1 MAVPGLQERV
11 KGYQTP
17 FLLEQYVHFR
27 DQYTEE
33 AQQVLAAEI
42 AARNISQEEI
52 DEFAKKSLIGNEE
65 ASGNVQ
71 VRHFRRDEF
80 EKLEG
85 VFTRRDMLLVRSM
98 FSEEEVPFFMDT
110 SVQFSPVQ
118 QQASQEFV
126 GVYVHRDSKDKAL
139 ALIGAHF
146 ACTEGVYGVKCF
158 DVRERLKLFSFDEI
172 QQSEIESA
180 QIADVSF
187 SAEEKDVLVAYG
199 KRLLG
204 EIDDIESRDGRIV
217 FHFDNVEGLVERL
230 SSRQTA
236 SLSKADLLTSLEILQ
251 IYCDD
256 AGFSSTALGIA
267 EALLSFFLQ

>member
-1 MAVPGLQERV
+1 MPVPLLQEKV
-11 KGYQTP
+11 KGFETP
-17 FLLEQYVHFR
+17 YLLEQYVHFR

-42 AARNISQEEI
+42 ASRNISQGEI
-52 DEFAKKSLIGNEE
+52 DEFAKKSLIGREE

-85 VFTRRDMLLVRSM
+85 VFTRKDMLLVRSM

-118 QQASQEFV
+118 QQASREYV
-126 GVYVHRDSKDKAL
+126 SVYVHKDSKDKAL

-146 ACTEGVYGVKCF
+146 ECTGGLYGVKCS

-172 QQSEIESA
+172 QQSEVEAA
-180 QIADVSF
+180 QIVDVSF
-187 SAEEKDVLVAYG
+187 SPEEKDVLVVYG

-230 SSRQTA
+230 SSRQAA
-236 SLSKADLLTSLEILQ
+236 SLSKTDLLTALEILQ

-256 AGFSSTALGIA
+256 AEFSPTSIGIA